1 MSLSVSKR
9 KICIVSAT
17 RAEWYLLRNLCHE
30 IQNDKDLN
38 LQIIATGAHLS
49 PEFGL
54 TYKEIEKEFKIT
66 KKVEMLLS
74 SDSEIGI
81 CKSMGLTQISF
92 AETLNELKPD
102 IIVVLGDRYEIF
114 SCVASAMICKIPVAH
129 LHGGEATWG
138 LIDEAIRHSITKM
151 SHLHFVATKEYQKR
165 VIQLGESPLRIFNVG
180 GFGLDNIANLKL
192 LSKDELQKALN
203 FTFEKRNFLITFHP
217 VTLEYQSSQKQFQDL
232 LKVLDLEY
240 KKENLGLIF
249 TKSNADTNGRIIN
262 EMIDDFCSCHKN
274 CIAFVSMGAL
284 NYLSS
289 MQFIN
294 AVVGNSSSALCEAPS
309 FKIASINIGDRQ
321 KGRIKAK
328 SVIDCEA
335 NFKSIEEAFKKLND
349 KNFIKELKNTENP
362 YGKAGA
368 AKKTKEILK
377 KINLENILKKEFFD
391 IDFSTE
397 FEK

>member
-1 MSLSVSKR
+1 MSKR

-17 RAEWYLLRNLCHE
+17 RAEWYLLKNLCLE
-30 IQNDKDLN
+30 IQNDKDLE

-66 KKVEMLLS
+66 KKIEMLLS

-92 AETLNELKPD
+92 AEAFDELKPD
-102 IIVVLGDRYEIF
+102 IIVVLGDRYETF
-114 SCVASAMICKIPVAH
+114 SCVASAMICKIPIAH

-151 SHLHFVATKEYQKR
+151 SHLHFVATKEYRQR
-165 VIQLGESPLRIFNVG
+165 VIQLGEHPSRVFNVG
-180 GFGLDNIANLKL
+180 GFGLDNIANLNL
-192 LSKDELQKALN
+192 LNKNQLEEILN
-203 FTFEKRNFLITFHP
+203 FTFQKRNFLVTFHP
-217 VTLEYQSSQKQFQDL
+217 VTLENQSSQKQFQDL
-232 LKVLDLEY
+232 LKVLKLEY
-240 KKENLGLIF
+240 KKENLGIIF

-262 EMIDDFCSCHKN
+262 ELIDDFCLKHKN
-274 CIAFVSMGAL
+274 CISFISMGAL

-289 MQFIN
+289 MQFVD
-294 AVVGNSSSALCEAPS
+294 AVVGNSSSALSEAPS

-335 NFKSIEEAFKKLND
+335 NFKSIQQAFEKLQNEE
-349 KNFIKELKNTENP
+349 FIKGLQNVINP
-362 YGKAGA
+362 YGEAGA
-368 AKKTKEILK
+368 SQKTKEILK
-377 KINLENILKKEFFD
+377 NFNLDNILKKEFFD
-391 IDFSTE
+391 INFPS
-397 FEK
+397 KV